1 MKKILFFILL
11 SFATAGFGQ
20 TKQEKIKHLLQLTRS
35 GETGVQAAM
44 AMLENF
50 RTSSPGVPEL
60 FFSEFANEMKPE
72 LLVQRIIP
80 IYDRHFTEKEID
92 GLIAFYN
99 TELGTKLISKQP
111 VILSESNQIGLA
123 WSQEIFATIIKKL
136 DEKGLFQQPPP
147 PAVHK

>member
-11 SFATAGFGQ
+11 SLGTTVIGQ
-20 TKQEKIKHLLQLTRS
+20 TKQEKIMHLLQITRS

-50 RTSSPGVPEL
+50 RKSSPAIPEI
-60 FFSEFANEMKPE
+60 FFIEFANEMKPE
-72 LLVQRIIP
+72 ILVQKIIP

-99 TELGTKLISKQP
+99 TELGAKFISKQS

-123 WSQEIFATIIKKL
+123 WSQEIVAKILKKL
-136 DEKGLFQQPPP
+136 ENEIKFQQPPP
-147 PAVHK
+147 PPLKK

>member
-1 MKKILFFILL
+1 
-11 SFATAGFGQ
+11 
-20 TKQEKIKHLLQLTRS
+20 
-35 GETGVQAAM
+35 M

-60 FFSEFANEMKPE
+60 FFTEFANEMKPE
-72 LLVQRIIP
+72 LLMQRIIP

-123 WSQEIFATIIKKL
+123 WSQEILATIIKKL
-136 DEKGLFQQPPP
+136 EEKGHFQQPPP